1 MGIKQTELADM
12 IMLTL
17 NDLPKQVFEVAWDN
31 QDYEFCR
38 IFNNEAM
45 KIDGGNQ
52 IEREVM
58 LDNLGN
64 AHYRRAYDTDSPKV
78 GNVMHKIKVNW
89 TRLGTDYSWDDF
101 EILRN
106 VKGGNAKGFIDLL
119 KTKRIEGLWSLAE
132 LIEERAWK
140 TPTSSSDDLYPF
152 GIPYYLRLM
161 GTGTSTDG
169 FVAKTILYQDGTT
182 GTTCANIDA
191 ETESKWRNYA
201 ALYSNIDNAMLK
213 KFRLAFMKTHFKAPL
228 FIKDPSDKRTAQKRI
243 YTDFANTA
251 ELMELADAKDDNH
264 SGKEVMGKMV
274 VNDGALV
281 YVNRLPVVPIPQLE
295 DYAEPYSSAAVA
307 PIFCVDFKFFQ
318 PVVHDGYWMKE
329 TEPLNDRGQHTT
341 FTVFLDGAHQNL
353 CRNVRQCGFVL
364 HKSF

>member
-1 MGIKQTELADM
+1 MGIKQTELADL
-12 IMLTL
+12 ILLTL
-17 NDLPKQVFEVAWDN
+17 NDLPKQVFEVQWDN

-38 IFNNEAM
+38 IYNNESM

-78 GNVMHKIKVNW
+78 GNVMSKILVNW

-101 EILRN
+101 EIKRN
-106 VKGGNAKGFIDLL
+106 MNNPKGFIDLM

-132 LIEERAWK
+132 LIEDRAWK
-140 TPTSSSDDLYPF
+140 TPATSTDDLYPY
-152 GIPYYLRLM
+152 GVPYYLPLM
-161 GTGTSTDG
+161 TSGSTTDG
-169 FVAKTILYQDGTT
+169 FVGQTISYQDGNT

-191 ETESKWRNYA
+191 NTESKWRSYA
-201 ALYSNIDNAMLK
+201 ALFSEIDNAMLK
-213 KFRLAFMKTHFKAPL
+213 TFRLAFMKTRFKAPL

-243 YTDFANTA
+243 YTDFDNTA

-264 SGKEVMGKMV
+264 TGKEVMGKMV

-281 YVNRLPVVPIPQLE
+281 YVNRLPVVPIPQL
-295 DYAEPYSSAAVA
+295 DSYSDPYSGTAVS
-307 PIFCVDFKFFQ
+307 PIWCVDFAKFI

-329 TEPLNDRGQHTT
+329 TEPMVDRGQHTT

-353 CRNVRQCGFVL
+353 CTNRRTAGFVL
-364 HKSF
+364 HKAH

>member
-17 NDLPKQVFEVAWDN
+17 NDLPKQEFEVTWDN

-38 IFNNEAM
+38 IYNNEAM

-64 AHYRRAYDTDSPKV
+64 AHYRRPYDTDSPKV
-78 GNVMHKIKVNW
+78 GNVMHKILINW
-89 TRLGTDYSWDDF
+89 TQLGTDYSWDEF

-106 VKGGNAKGFIDLL
+106 KNSAKGFIDLL

-140 TPTSSSDDLYPF
+140 TPTSSTDLLYPF
-152 GIPYYLRLM
+152 GVPYYLRLM
-161 GTGTSTDG
+161 DQGSTTDG
-169 FVAKTILYQDGTT
+169 FVAKTVAYQDGTT

-191 ETESKWRNYA
+191 NTESKWRNYA
-201 ALYSNIDNAMLK
+201 ALYSKIDNAMLK
-213 KFRLAFMKTHFKAPL
+213 TFRLAFMKTRFKAPL

-243 YTDFANTA
+243 YTDFSNTCD
-251 ELMELADAKDDNH
+251 LMELADAKDDNH
-264 SGKEVMGKMV
+264 TGKEVMGKMV

-281 YVNRLPVVPIPQLE
+281 YVNRLPVVPISQLE
-295 DYAEPYSSAAVA
+295 SYAEPYTSAAVA
-307 PIFCVDFKFFQ
+307 PIFCVDFKYFI
-318 PVVHDGYWMKE
+318 PVTHEGYWMKE
-329 TEPLNDRGQHTT
+329 TEPMVDRGQHTT

-353 CRNVRQCGFVL
+353 CKNVRQVGFVL
-364 HKSF
+364 HKAY